1 MATQPTVDMR
11 DLLWEIYRL
20 QVIARQANDVV
31 TLARMWGTASVE
43 PDAATRDR
51 WHRYVAGYRSVRAI
65 GDADF
70 AAIALFV
77 IVRHF
82 WLMGEYAGRIDAWG
96 TQATPRSWRQK
107 QVELLTAWESLQTP
121 D

>member
-1 MATQPTVDMR
+1 MTTPRFSFGA
-11 DLLWEIYRL
+11 
-20 QVIARQANDVV
+20 
-31 TLARMWGTASVE
+31 
-43 PDAATRDR
+43 
-51 WHRYVAGYRSVRAI
+51 RAI

-77 IVRHF
+77 VVRHF
-82 WLMGEYAGRIDAWG
+82 WLMGEYAGRVDVWG
-96 TQATPRSWRQK
+96 TQAMTKTWLQK